1 MKKELNLALS
11 SSKYMF
17 NIPEAI
23 DGYIFDYTPDVTEV
37 VALENKAEIK
47 LLDILKIKNIKKQK
61 SIFKPET
68 YNVHINLYMTGF
80 SSMLISFLN
89 VCYSFGI
96 HVTCYHYNRKDN
108 KFFAQEIKM

>member
-1 MKKELNLALS
+1 MKTLTLALS
-11 SSKYMF
+11 QSKYTY

-23 DGYIFDYTPDVTEV
+23 DGYIFDYTPDITEV
-37 VALENKAEIK
+37 VTLENKAEIK
-47 LLDILKIKNIKKQK
+47 LLDILHTKGFKKRN
-61 SIFKPET
+61 FFFRPET

-89 VCYSFGI
+89 VCYSYGI

-108 KFFAQEIKM
+108 KFFAQEVAM